1 MQKTFLIGAVAGVL
15 LTAIS
20 FALGW
25 YINGDLK
32 DAEYLK
38 QKHEAALAAIRERN
52 QKEAQWIQER
62 DDLLSTARRDQNEI
76 QAKYIEL
83 IDSLSVNCTLPS
95 DDNGSGRM
103 QSHSSGASD
112 NLPANSGTTARAQS
126 TQTDKPS
133 QPSCAVYKDSL
144 KKAKA
149 RILYEAKEHD
159 ICATHYNT
167 LLKIY
172 QSVSSK

>member
-52 QKEAQWIQER
+52 DKEAQWIQTR
-62 DDLLSTARRDQNEI
+62 DDLLSAARRDQ
-76 QAKYIEL
+76 AKIRDKYLEL
-83 IDSLSVNCTLPS
+83 VDSLSLNCNIS
-95 DDNGSGRM
+95 AANNGFGWM
-103 QSHSSGASD
+103 QSHSSRAGDDMSQ
-112 NLPANSGTTARAQS
+112 NSGTVARAQS
-126 TQTDKPS
+126 TQSDKPS
-133 QPSCAVYKDSL
+133 RSSCAVYKNSL

-167 LLKIY
+167 LLKLY
-172 QSVSSK
+172 QSVSTK